1 MSRINRAFDININQ
15 IPDIMTRDAIRFLKE
30 TVQLLNVGIDQ
41 SIVEIDVLIGSASD
55 QSAKNPLGLAPTDI
69 TTTWVE
75 WRGTVGTF
83 EWKYSKCTKDLVY
96 FNCTQPALI
105 RGIIGRRG

>member
-1 MSRINRAFDININQ
+1 MSRINRALDVNINQ

-30 TVQLLNVGIDQ
+30 TLQLLNVEISQ
-41 SIVEIDVLIGSASD
+41 IPIEIDVTVGSSSD
-55 QSAKNPLGLAPTDI
+55 QSSKNPLGLSPTDI
-69 TTTWVE
+69 ITTWVE